1 MDRFQEE
8 GCPDASPAQ
17 LRIHQHHANPRET
30 VFIDDRGHRT
40 RHPSI
45 LLRDETS
52 FGASLKKSFP
62 IFLGLIPS
70 YCFLQAH
77 SGRDVARRH
86 YSDPRRHKVKELFLD
101 LRKSDSCRVRIPL
114 FRKEALDF
122 VDAKRFKSPW
132 R

>member
-86 YSDPRRHKVKELFLD
+86 YSDPRRHRSEEHTSELQSLTN
-101 LRKSDSCRVRIPL
+101 LVCRLLLEKKNIT
-114 FRKEALDF
+114 
-122 VDAKRFKSPW
+122 
-132 R
+132 